1 MFRFSILLFLI
12 TAISP
17 SELSAQEQLPVGTHP
32 PAIEFKHFPN
42 RMYALVWRNWNLVAP
57 GRLAKTIG
65 CETKDILAIAES
77 MGLPAAQPVSSDL
90 KKRIYITVIRRNWH
104 LLPYDQLLTLL
115 DMTAEELAFALK
127 EDDFLYVKLGNLKP
141 ACTNVTYVKPDKKTR
156 ARASEIKQ
164 WVQKHFATSLK
175 RPTVPRF
182 AFVNDLQSTAGLPQQ
197 QTAPRVNE
205 SGLRFIYSY
214 FGIFGDPLID
224 TLHNPYPDG
233 LLARLASKGVNGIWM
248 HVVLHQLS
256 PGGSAFPEFGSGH
269 LSRLANLRS
278 IVQRAKRYGISIY
291 LYMNEPRAMPLAF
304 FKNRQEMMGT
314 QEGAYAA
321 MCTSNE
327 NVLNWINHSLAYVF
341 RAVPD
346 LGGVFTI
353 TASENFTNCASHGN
367 QKGCPR
373 CSQRPYADIIAGV
386 NDAIEKGVHAGN
398 PDAKVLVWDWG
409 WHGHGDAADVIE
421 KLPKSVWLM
430 SVSEWAKPVE
440 RGGIASQV
448 GEYSISTVGPGP
460 RATRHWALAKQ
471 AGLKTVAKVQFNNT
485 WELSA
490 VPWLP
495 VSDLI
500 AEHASHLAKID
511 TDGLMLSWSLG
522 GYPSPNLE
530 IALAFAQNPKADPN
544 TVLTRLAEK
553 RYGTAAAPF
562 ARQAWTAFSNAFRE
576 FPYSVGVVY
585 HAPQQY
591 GPANLLY
598 TEPTGYAATM
608 VGFPYDDLKG
618 WRSIY
623 PAAVFA
629 AQFKKLAQE
638 WQTGISILEKMIAV
652 TESEK
657 LALAKEDL
665 GVAKAAWLHFASV
678 ANQIQF
684 IMARDSLL
692 SQHLSTAEKQIQH
705 QKLKTILTDEIAL
718 ARALFEISQSDSRIG
733 YEASNQY
740 YYVPQDLME
749 KVINCEF
756 ILSQSGVR

>member
-1 MFRFSILLFLI
+1 MFRFSILFLLI

-17 SELSAQEQLPVGTHP
+17 SGLSAQEQLPVGTHP

-42 RMYALVWRNWNLVAP
+42 RVYALVWRNWNLVAP

-156 ARASEIKQ
+156 VRASEIKQ
-164 WVQKHFATSLK
+164 WVQQHFATSLK

-256 PGGSAFPEFGSGH
+256 PGGSAFSEFGSGH

-314 QEGAYAA
+314 REGAYAA

-327 NVLNWINHSLAYVF
+327 KVLNWMSHSLAYVF
-341 RAVPD
+341 KAVPE

-367 QKGCPR
+367 QKDCPR
-373 CSQRPYADIIAGV
+373 CSQRSYADIIAGV

-500 AEHASHLAKID
+500 AEHASQLAKID

-544 TVLTRLAEK
+544 AVLTRLAEE

-652 TESEK
+652 TEAEK